1 MICPKTMAFYWISM
15 ARWDK
20 ESLSSIQFSSVSQTC
35 PTLCDHMDCSIPGF
49 QYITKSQ
56 SLLTLMS
63 IELVIPSNH
72 LVLCHPLLLLPPIFP
87 SIRGFSNQVAKVLEF
102 QLQHQYFQWIFRT
115 DFLYDWLARS
125 PCSPRDSHES
135 SPKPQFKSIN
145 SSVISFLYS
154 PTLTSIHLTSKAS
167 CMDTWSRWTFVG
179 KVMSLLFNMLSRW
192 VITFLPRSKCLLLL
206 GARKSLKVVT
216 AAMKLKD
223 TCSLEEKLWPIW
235 IAY

>member
-145 SSVISFLYS
+145 SSVISFLYKRS
-154 PTLTSIHLTSKAS
+154 FALK
-167 CMDTWSRWTFVG
+167 
-179 KVMSLLFNMLSRW
+179 MS
-192 VITFLPRSKCLLLL
+192 TFLVWLNILSISWL
-206 GARKSLKVVT
+206 SLAV
-216 AAMKLKD
+216 
-223 TCSLEEKLWPIW
+223 
-235 IAY
+235 Y